1 MSNGCRSLTIPD
13 LDEINIIGR
22 LKTLV
27 RAYNIVEQW
36 GEGWESSRGFA
47 PNCVCHLRCGMV
59 YPKLFRTWVHNILR
73 RLLCSRCIFYVI
85 HLVTRVLVRRN
96 QIHQMLMDTMVHSLI
111 QWWVARR
118 EYIRVFWLYPIM
130 EAEFEMFI
138 IICLYNYS
146 FIVDVT
152 YFCNWLV
159 NRPLINW

>member
-96 QIHQMLMDTMVHSLI
+96 LIHQMLMDTMVHSFWYSDEWRGASISESFDYI
-111 QWWVARR
+111 QLWKQNLKCSLLSV
-118 EYIRVFWLYPIM
+118 Y
-130 EAEFEMFI
+130 I
-138 IICLYNYS
+138 IILS
-146 FIVDVT
+146 S
-152 YFCNWLV
+152 LM
-159 NRPLINW
+159 